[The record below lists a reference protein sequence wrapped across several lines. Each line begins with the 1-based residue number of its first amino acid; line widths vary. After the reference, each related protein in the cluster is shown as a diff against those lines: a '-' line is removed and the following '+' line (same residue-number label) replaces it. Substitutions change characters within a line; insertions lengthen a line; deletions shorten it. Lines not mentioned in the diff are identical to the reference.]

1 MESEMIEVTDQEF
14 ESEVLKSGL
23 PTLVDFWAAW
33 CGPCK
38 MIAPVV
44 EEIAGE
50 FDGRLKVVKMNV
62 DDNPATPSSLGV
74 MGIPTLI
81 LFANG
86 EEVQRL
92 VGFRSKEAL
101 VDEIEPYVASG

>member
-1 MESEMIEVTDQEF
+1 MTEVTDTTF
-14 ESEVLKSGL
+14 ETQVLQAKL

-44 EEIAGE
+44 EEIAKEYNGQ
-50 FDGRLKVVKMNV
+50 LQVAKMDV
-62 DDNPATPSSLGV
+62 DSNPVTPSRLGI

-81 LFANG
+81 LFKG
-86 EEVQRL
+86 GQEVARL
-92 VGFRSKEAL
+92 TGYRPKEML
-101 VDEIEPYVASG
+101 VEAITPHLGGDVA

>member
-1 MESEMIEVTDQEF
+1 MIEVTDQDF
-14 ESEVLKSGL
+14 ESEVLGSGL

-50 FDGRLKVVKMNV
+50 YDGRLKVVKMNV
-62 DDNPATPSSLGV
+62 DDNPMTPAKLGV

-81 LFANG
+81 LFSNG

-101 VDEIEPYVASG
+101 IDEIVPFVDVD